1 LEELRLFLFP
11 EGAEMAQPKRVEIS
25 VKFVVGLLVLGALG
39 ASLFVVFRP
48 NQSKYLVDSPSKSDS
63 FEPQVSQQTSTHV
76 AVEAAVNFNSIDY
89 RDKSDWLA
97 RLRTISTAR
106 GYALLEDLYVP
117 MTWPLFEKDHR
128 VILPSQVSAIDQ
140 GAVAQGPDWQ
150 VRGVLVSITGQD
162 DVKGASSFPMQLLLR
177 QEAGSWKF
185 DSLVTDEEVKQLQM
199 DTGGG
204 Q

>member
-1 LEELRLFLFP
+1 
-11 EGAEMAQPKRVEIS
+11 
-25 VKFVVGLLVLGALG
+25 
-39 ASLFVVFRP
+39 
-48 NQSKYLVDSPSKSDS
+48 
-63 FEPQVSQQTSTHV
+63 V
-76 AVEAAVNFNSIDY
+76 AVEAAVNFNSMDY

-106 GYALLEDLYVP
+106 GYALLENLYVP
-117 MTWPLFEKDHR
+117 MTWLAFEQDHR
-128 VILPSQVSAIDQ
+128 VILPSEVSAIDQ

-162 DVKGASSFPMQLLLR
+162 EAKGTSSFSMLLLLR

-199 DTGGG
+199 ETGGG